1 MQDAVVELQG
11 LMKYHP
17 EIDKVSVSKN
27 GSIGI
32 KFLGRKK
39 RFNNMIDLLTWTEK
53 NIKTRE

>member
-17 EIDKVSVSKN
+17 EIDKVSILKD

-32 KFLGRKK
+32 NFLGRKK
-39 RFNNMIDLLTWTEK
+39 YFSDMIELLTWTEK
-53 NIKTRE
+53 NLKIRE